1 MRKPVQSNAEE
12 GCLPVLGPSS
22 SCFCSER
29 CKCGTKKQ
37 PCTNVVGRPG
47 SKLSQQRLGSSV
59 LLRYSA
65 FMGHIAYS
73 GKGGVRARKK

>member
-12 GCLPVLGPSS
+12 GSCLPVLGPRL
-22 SCFCSER
+22 FCSER

-47 SKLSQQRLGSSV
+47 SKLAQQLGIERTEIFC
-59 LLRYSA
+59 LYWP
-65 FMGHIAYS
+65 H
-73 GKGGVRARKK
+73 